1 MSLKVD
7 ALRAHFQASKLEA
20 IATLEV
26 YIKNAAGIGE
36 HPQIIE
42 EMVKLTEQV
51 ANAND
56 CLETLDEIFIQ
67 DGENSTNVTQEGSVN
82 S

>member
-7 ALRAHFQASKLEA
+7 ALRARYQAQKLEA

-42 EMVKLTEQV
+42 EMDKLVRDV
-51 ANAND
+51 ADADD
-56 CLETLDEIFIQ
+56 CLETLDQIFTTS
-67 DGENSTNVTQEGSVN
+67 DEGETLGNGGSINS
-82 S
+82 

>member
-7 ALRAHFQASKLEA
+7 ALRAKYIAQRLEA

-26 YIKNAAGIGE
+26 YTSNSVGIGE

-42 EMVKLTEQV
+42 EMDKLVRTV
-51 ANAND
+51 ADMNGYLDALDAIFKQTDSGTIVGETGQIND
-56 CLETLDEIFIQ
+56 
-67 DGENSTNVTQEGSVN
+67 
-82 S
+82 

>member
-1 MSLKVD
+1 MDLKVD
-7 ALRAHFQASKLEA
+7 ALRAKYQAEKLEA

-26 YIKNAAGIGE
+26 YVKNAAGIGE

-42 EMVKLTEQV
+42 EMANLVEKV

-56 CLETLDEIFIQ
+56 CLEALDEIFVRTG
-67 DGENSTNVTQEGSVN
+67 DNTSNVAQEGSVN

>member
-7 ALRAHFQASKLEA
+7 ALRAKYIAMRLEA

-26 YIKNAAGIGE
+26 YTKNSVGIGE

-42 EMVKLTEQV
+42 EMDKLVRVVADVNGYLEALDSVFVSNDNGTEIGETGPI
-51 ANAND
+51 ND
-56 CLETLDEIFIQ
+56 
-67 DGENSTNVTQEGSVN
+67 
-82 S
+82 

>member
-7 ALRAHFQASKLEA
+7 ALRAKYQAQKLEA

-42 EMVKLTEQV
+42 EMDKLVRDV
-51 ANAND
+51 ADADD
-56 CLETLDEIFIQ
+56 CLETLDQIFTTS
-67 DGENSTNVTQEGSVN
+67 DEGETLGNGGSINS
-82 S
+82 